1 MWILGLNFLGNYY
14 TVFDQEKLIVGF
26 APSVHAVSKLTSLIH
41 GDVSHSSQY
50 VEYLI
55 LGSSLIV
62 ILSVAKYCLNK
73 KNKAKKEQNYV

>member
-14 TVFDQEKLIVGF
+14 TVFDQENLRVGF
-26 APSVHAVSKLTSLIH
+26 APSVHAVPKLTSLIQ
-41 GDVSHSSQY
+41 GDVSHSQY
-50 VEYLI
+50 TEYLI

-73 KNKAKKEQNYV
+73 KNKAKKELNYV